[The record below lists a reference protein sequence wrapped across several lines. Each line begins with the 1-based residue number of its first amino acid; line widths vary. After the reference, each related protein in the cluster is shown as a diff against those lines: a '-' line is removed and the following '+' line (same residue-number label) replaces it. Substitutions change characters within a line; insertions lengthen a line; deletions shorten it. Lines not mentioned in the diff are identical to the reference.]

1 LSILYFLHKNKEGKA
16 KGADYDTEH
25 FLAKWINQSPFQL
38 SLFFCCKNN
47 RLLILGDLYF
57 LYQGDLYMNRMICIS
72 MFCVLFTLPLLASG
86 KNDIPQP
93 TLAVKPA
100 IVNVS
105 AIQGPSAVP
114 MAYLFENHPQLGGVE
129 SNFEVSASPDILLPR
144 MIKGEIDIGILPI
157 NIAAKVYNTNN
168 GMILLAAIVNE
179 GMVNLVTKDEAIN
192 SFVSLKGKRLYVA
205 GQGATPDY
213 LTRYLLSVNGISVGE
228 GDEAVT
234 LDFSIPTA
242 EIAPAL
248 ISGRIDYA
256 VVPEPF
262 ATVITSNNPIF
273 RRAIDYQK
281 EFAIAQNDPA
291 AVYPV
296 ASLVV
301 RAEFARHYPETL
313 KLFLNAME
321 NAIVWT
327 NANPSEAGVLVQK
340 HTLGLQPSIVTRSIP
355 TSAFVYSSA
364 EKARPSVERLLRIFL
379 QHDQSS
385 VGGKIPDDGFY
396 FK

>member
-1 LSILYFLHKNKEGKA
+1 
-16 KGADYDTEH
+16 
-25 FLAKWINQSPFQL
+25 
-38 SLFFCCKNN
+38 
-47 RLLILGDLYF
+47 
-57 LYQGDLYMNRMICIS
+57 MICIS
-72 MFCVLFTLPLLASG
+72 MFCVLCTLSLWASG
-86 KNDIPQP
+86 KKDIQP
-93 TLAVKPA
+93 ATAATKPA
-100 IVNVS
+100 VVNVS

-114 MAYLFENHPQLGGVE
+114 MAYLFENHPHLDGVE
-129 SNFEVSASPDILLPR
+129 SNFEVSASPDILLPK

-168 GMILLAAIVNE
+168 SMILLTAIINE
-179 GMVNLVTKDEAIN
+179 GMVNLVTKDVAVN

-213 LTRYLLSVNGISVGE
+213 LTRYLLSVHEIPVGE
-228 GDEAVT
+228 GEESIM

-242 EIAPAL
+242 ELAPAL

-262 ATVITSNNPIF
+262 ATVITSNNPLF

-281 EFAIAQNDPA
+281 EFAIAQNDPT

-301 RAEFARHYPETL
+301 RAEFARQYPETL
-313 KLFLNAME
+313 KLFLDAME
-321 NAIVWT
+321 NAVVWT
-327 NANPSEAGVLVQK
+327 NANPPEAGVLVQK
-340 HTLGLQPSIVTRSIP
+340 HTLGLQAPIVTRSVP

-364 EKARPSVERLLRIFL
+364 ERARPSVERLLRIFL
-379 QHDQSS
+379 QNDQSS
-385 VGGKIPDDGFY
+385 VGGRLPDDGFY